1 MIVLQVN
8 GITKSFSGTD
18 ILQNVRLEVQH
29 RDRVA
34 LVGRNGAGKSTL
46 LKIIAGEM
54 SADSGDLIMPKDVQV
69 GYLEQHAGI
78 DSPLSIWEEM
88 LTVFTPL
95 LDMEKRLRKLEAQMA
110 DPSVYE
116 NPQEYERVMKDY
128 DALQV
133 EFKDSGGYQYESD
146 MRSVLHGMRFYPEDY
161 DKSVNLLSGGQKT
174 RLALAKMLL
183 SKPDLLILD
192 EPTNHLDIE
201 TLGWLEKY
209 LVSYEGPSSSFPMTG
224 ISSIRS

>member
-78 DSPLSIWEEM
+78 DSSLTIWDEM

-116 NPQEYERVMKDY
+116 NPEEYERVMKDY

-161 DKSVNLLSGGQKT
+161 DKNVNSVVRRAKNASGACEDAAQQTGSPHLGRADEPFGYRDT
-174 RLALAKMLL
+174 RLARKIPRLL
-183 SKPDLLILD
+183 
-192 EPTNHLDIE
+192 
-201 TLGWLEKY
+201 
-209 LVSYEGPSSSFPMTG
+209 
-224 ISSIRS
+224 

>member
-78 DSPLSIWEEM
+78 DSSLTIWDEM

-95 LDMEKRLRKLEAQMA
+95 LDMEKRLRNLEAQMA

-116 NPQEYERVMKDY
+116 NSIEYERVMKDY
-128 DALQV
+128 DALQI
-133 EFKDSGGYQYESD
+133 EFKDSG
-146 MRSVLHGMRFYPEDY
+146 
-161 DKSVNLLSGGQKT
+161 
-174 RLALAKMLL
+174 
-183 SKPDLLILD
+183 
-192 EPTNHLDIE
+192 DINMNQ
-201 TLGWLEKY
+201 TCAPSFTACAFIQRTTTK
-209 LVSYEGPSSSFPMTG
+209 VSTCCPAVKKHV
-224 ISSIRS
+224 